1 MPDQPLPPPTASAT
15 PAVSATPA
23 MPATA
28 APEPGA
34 GGRDDFL
41 PFALP
46 DIGEEEIR
54 AVEACLRS
62 GWVTTGPV
70 TRRFEA
76 AFRDYL
82 GGEPEAIAVNSAT
95 AGLHLALEAA
105 GVKPDD
111 EVIVPTLTF
120 TASAEVIRYL
130 GARPVFVDADPHTL
144 NLDPGAVAAA
154 ITDRTRAIVP
164 VHFAGLAADM
174 SAIGRLARRHGL
186 RVIEDAAHA
195 FPTRHHGRL
204 VGTLD
209 SDITVFSFYAN
220 KTMTTGEGGMVVTRD
235 PRLAERMRCMR
246 LHGISRDAFDRYTSR
261 TPAWYYEV
269 IAAGFKYNLTDIASA
284 IGIEQLRK
292 IDRFQQRRL
301 ALARRYDDALAGLP
315 LVLPAHPAPGSGS
328 THAWHLYVVR
338 LDRAP
343 RAPGASAGADDDR
356 AAAGQSGIGRDALIA
371 QLAERGIGTS
381 VHFIPLHRQPYWRDS
396 YGLRAHDFPVAE
408 AAFETM
414 LTLPLYTRM
423 RDADQERVIA
433 ALHELLS

>member
-1 MPDQPLPPPTASAT
+1 MPDQNASASA
-15 PAVSATPA
+15 PA
-23 MPATA
+23 A
-28 APEPGA
+28 AA
-34 GGRDDFL
+34 AADTFL

-70 TRRFEA
+70 TRRFET

-82 GGEPEAIAVNSAT
+82 GGEVEAIAVNSAT

-105 GVKPDD
+105 GVEPDD

-120 TASAEVIRYL
+120 TASAEVVRYL
-130 GARPVFVDADPHTL
+130 GARPVFVDSDPHTL
-144 NLDPGAVAAA
+144 NLDPVAVAAA
-154 ITDRTRAIVP
+154 ITPRTRAIVA
-164 VHFAGLAADM
+164 VHFAGMAADM
-174 SAIGRLARRHGL
+174 DAIGRLARRHGL

-195 FPTRHHGRL
+195 FPTRHHGRV

-209 SDITVFSFYAN
+209 SDVTVFSFYAN

-235 PRLAERMRCMR
+235 PRLAERIRCMR

-261 TPAWYYEV
+261 APSWYYEV
-269 IAAGFKYNLTDIASA
+269 VAAGFEYNLTDIASA

-292 IDRFQQRRL
+292 IDRFQGRRTEL
-301 ALARRYDDALAGLP
+301 AARYDAALAGLP
-315 LVLPAHPAPGSGS
+315 LVLPARPETGSGS

-338 LDRAP
+338 LEHP
-343 RAPGASAGADDDR
+343 APGGADGAGTACDR
-356 AAAGQSGIGRDALIA
+356 RDALIA
-371 QLAERGIGTS
+371 RLAERGIGTS

-396 YGLRAHDFPVAE
+396 CGLRAADFPVAE
-408 AAFETM
+408 AAFGAM

-423 RDADQERVIA
+423 GDADQERVIA
-433 ALHELLS
+433 ALHDLLS